1 MNSVP
6 TPSND
11 KHSRDEAYWAQ
22 PVSTMKVGSMP
33 TGALNLNVEGRQTM
47 SPLQGFGQL
56 WQKTFRVPLRGTS
69 VTPTDVIRI
78 WKEQF
83 PAFWPKWDHFYK
95 PVTGIAPGE
104 VALINMLLPG
114 DIPHGIPLSTGV
126 LVIYADEESFTFMNP
141 EGHMFAGWITFSAY
155 EEDGCTIT
163 QIQVLV
169 RANDPAY
176 ELGFRLGASKSE
188 NRFWQYTVKSV
199 ASHFGVNEPVQ
210 TRVVCIDPRVQWSQ
224 FWNIWQNAAIRTFL
238 YRMLTPIRW
247 TLSRTQ
253 HLFIQFT
260 RRDTRK

>member
-1 MNSVP
+1 MNSIP

-11 KHSRDEAYWAQ
+11 KHPRDEAYWAQ

>member
-1 MNSVP
+1 MDP
-6 TPSND
+6 KTTPSDD
-11 KHSRDEAYWAQ
+11 KQPRDMAYWAQ
-22 PVSTMKVGSMP
+22 PITTMKVGSMP
-33 TGALNLNVEGRQTM
+33 TGALNLNVEGRQAM

-69 VTPTDVIRI
+69 VTPTEVIRI

-155 EEDGCTIT
+155 EEENCTIV

-176 ELGFRLGASKSE
+176 ELGSRLGATKSE

-199 ASHFGVNEPVQ
+199 AEHFGVNETVQ

-238 YRMLTPIRW
+238 YRMLTPVRW
-247 TLSRTQ
+247 ILKRVS
-253 HLFIQFT
+253 H
-260 RRDTRK
+260 

>member
-1 MNSVP
+1 MNSIP

-11 KHSRDEAYWAQ
+11 KHPRDEAYWAQ

-33 TGALNLNVEGRQTM
+33 TGALNLNVEGRQAM

-56 WQKTFRVPLRGTS
+56 WQKTFRVPLRETS

-83 PAFWPKWDHFYK
+83 PTFWPKWDHFYK

-155 EEDGCTIT
+155 EEEGCTIA

-176 ELGFRLGASKSE
+176 ELGFRMGASKSE

-199 ASHFGVNEPVQ
+199 AAHFGVNEPVQ

-238 YRMLTPIRW
+238 YRMLTPVRW
-247 TLSRTQ
+247 TIKRVW
-253 HLFIQFT
+253 H
-260 RRDTRK
+260 